1 MTEKGLAVEAVEWL
15 EALRR
20 WRGRVRFPDAPAAR
34 AILIFARPDGY
45 LGLPAAC
52 PHEGQDLSGCAVEAD
67 DRMTC
72 PRHGQR
78 VTLTGPESFRVER
91 ETEGFRVPW
100 PLERMAG
107 PAPGSDAEREV
118 ERLAQELESLRLA
131 NAALEEAMLAG
142 AEETDRMLREVMA
155 QRNDLRQAGR
165 AQQSLTGFV
174 QRVMDTVGGLV
185 IVLGADG
192 RVRRT
197 NPRCAADLGPEALP
211 ADGVLDELLPPEER
225 QAIAAALPAL
235 PWTVH
240 SPLYESLRLKDG
252 YRAEHRLRTAGG
264 EYGVYLVD
272 AAVLHGP
279 QGQEEG
285 AVVSATDI
293 TRLKNQE
300 RAMQEHAR
308 FLESLDWVSS
318 VLARHSED
326 LGVLRELAEVLL
338 QIFRADQ
345 AFFLYPL
352 DPEAARFRIAAGATR
367 QDCPGVSANAELE
380 ANERTRRL
388 MGRLLSQAGPVVAD
402 FGAAD
407 DPPAVAASFGIES
420 MLAISLWPN
429 HNQAWAMALTQCSR
443 RQWSEAELHLF
454 HTIAQR
460 VVDALGSHLLHE
472 SLRRSEAS
480 LNEAQHLANL
490 GSWELD
496 LAEDALTWSD
506 EVFRIYEVDPDRFD
520 ASYESFLAMVHPEDR
535 ETVKQAYADSV
546 LNRQPYDLVHRLLTA
561 DGRVKFVHEHCQT
574 FYDEAGTALRSLGT
588 VQDITERKQVE
599 DTLRQWA
606 AVFQNTQEGVLIT
619 DQKLHIVAV
628 NRAFT
633 RITGYAEAE
642 VLGMHPRLLKS
653 GLHGRAFYQA
663 MWSKIRGTGA
673 WEGEVQDRR
682 KDGSL
687 FPSWLTVTAVKDE
700 SERVVNYVAVFAD
713 ITQLKKSQ
721 QELEYLA
728 RHDPLTKLPNRLLC
742 TTHLEQVLE
751 RAQQAQATVTV
762 LFLDLDRFKH
772 VNDSLGH
779 PAGDALLQ
787 AVAGR
792 LKEQVRSEDSVS
804 RLGGDEFTVV
814 LEGLPER
821 QATQLAE
828 RIIAALCAPFHI
840 HGHELLI
847 GASVGISRYPEDGT
861 SGEVLLKNA
870 DAAMYQAK
878 QAGRNTYRLYS
889 GDMTSQALERI
900 TLEAQLK
907 RAIEQGELVL
917 HYQPQMALADGSL
930 VGLEALVRWRHPEQ
944 GLIPP
949 ARFIPLAEES
959 GLIVPLGEWVLHAAC
974 AQGAAWLGQG
984 LAFGRIAVNIA
995 GPQFRHGDL
1004 AAVVKRALDDS
1015 GLPARCLE
1023 LEITETFIMGQAQ
1036 QAIEQL
1042 STLREMDVLLSID
1055 DFGTGY
1061 SSLAYLKRL
1070 PIHKLK
1076 LDQSFVRGLPTDED
1090 DAAIAGA
1097 VIAMGHSLQFTVLA
1111 EGVEIA
1117 AQRDFL
1123 RRLGCDEAQGYLFS
1137 RPVEAE
1143 AAAALLSPREPG
1155 SRPAP
1160 A

>member
-52 PHEGQDLSGCAVEAD
+52 PHEGQDLSGCAVEAG
-67 DRMTC
+67 DRLTC

-78 VTLTGPESFRVER
+78 VALAGPESFRVER
-91 ETEGFRVPW
+91 EAEGFRVPW
-100 PLERMAG
+100 PLERVA
-107 PAPGSDAEREV
+107 APGPGLGAEREA

-165 AQQSLTGFV
+165 AQQSLSGFV

-192 RVRRT
+192 RVRQA
-197 NPRCAADLGPEALP
+197 NPRCAAELGPDALP
-211 ADGVLDELLPPEER
+211 ADGVLDDLLPPEER

-252 YRAEHRLRTAGG
+252 YRAEHRLRTAAG

-308 FLESLDWVSS
+308 FLESLDWISS
-318 VLARHSED
+318 VLARHSEG
-326 LGVLRELAEVLL
+326 LVVLRELAEVLL

-345 AFFLYPL
+345 AFFLHPL
-352 DPEAARFRIAAGATR
+352 DPEAAHFRIVAGATR
-367 QDCPGVSANAELE
+367 QDCPGVSADTTELE
-380 ANERTRRL
+380 ADEHSRRL
-388 MGRLLSQAGPVVAD
+388 MGRLLSQAGPVAAD
-402 FGAAD
+402 FAAAD
-407 DPPAVAASFGIES
+407 DSPAVAARLGIKS
-420 MLAISLWPN
+420 MLAISLWPD
-429 HNQAWAMALTQCSR
+429 HNQAWAMALCQCGQP
-443 RQWSEAELHLF
+443 RQWDEAELHLF

-472 SLRRSEAS
+472 NLRRSEAS

-496 LAEDALTWSD
+496 LVTDSLTWSD
-506 EVFRIYEVDPDRFD
+506 EVFRIYEIDPDRFD
-520 ASYESFLAMVHPEDR
+520 ASYESFLAAVHPEDR
-535 ETVKQAYADSV
+535 DTVKMAYADSV

-561 DGRVKFVHEHCQT
+561 DGRVKFVHERCQT

-606 AVFQNTQEGVLIT
+606 TVFQNTQEGVLIT

-633 RITGYAEAE
+633 HITGYAEPE
-642 VLGMHPRLLKS
+642 VLGKHPRLLKS
-653 GLHGRAFYQA
+653 GLHDQAFYQA
-663 MWSKIRGTGA
+663 MWARIGDTGA

-682 KDGSL
+682 KDGAL
-687 FPSWLTVTAVKDE
+687 FPSWLTVTAVTDE
-700 SERVVNYVAVFAD
+700 SGRVVNYVAVFAD

-728 RHDPLTKLPNRLLC
+728 HHDPLTKLPNRLLC
-742 TTHLEQVLE
+742 TTHLEQVLQ
-751 RAQQAQATVTV
+751 RAKQAQAPVTV

-792 LKEQVRSEDSVS
+792 LKDQVRSEDSVS

-814 LEGLPER
+814 LEGLSER
-821 QATQLAE
+821 LATQLAE

-861 SGEVLLKNA
+861 SGEMLLKNA

-889 GDMTSQALERI
+889 GDMTSQALEHI

-907 RAIEQGELVL
+907 RGIEQGELVL
-917 HYQPQMALADGSL
+917 HYQPQMALTDNSL

-949 ARFIPLAEES
+949 ARFIPLAEET

-974 AQGAAWLGQG
+974 AQAAAWLGQG
-984 LAFGRIAVNIA
+984 LAFGRVAVNIA

-1004 AAVVKRALDDS
+1004 ATVVKGALDGS

-1042 STLREMDVLLSID
+1042 SALREMGVLLSID

-1076 LDQSFVRGLPTDED
+1076 LDQSFVRGLPADED
-1090 DAAIAGA
+1090 DAAIARA

-1111 EGVEIA
+1111 EGVEIT

-1123 RRLGCDEAQGYLFS
+1123 RKLGCDEAQGYLFS

-1143 AAAALLSPREPG
+1143 AATAMLRGAT
-1155 SRPAP
+1155 
-1160 A
+1160 